1 MSMQSS
7 GRQGR
12 AAHSAEADAVKD
24 ALRSAYLKMGP
35 EARQALLAALQRQ
48 AQQNVGEG
56 ASHAA

>member
-7 GRQGR
+7 GRQDR
-12 AAHSAEADAVKD
+12 AAHSADAVKD

-48 AQQNVGEG
+48 AQQNVEEG